1 MDGEAGGDPARLR
14 AVMDQARR
22 LVPYGAPTVALPS
35 VRTLHTVTAEQGEVL
50 PLVLASYAFTQPQ
63 FGGCVSMESARVLVV
78 DGTLEDG
85 HLPDL
90 LPVLEQAAGERAQ
103 LVVAA
108 ADFGAT
114 ILAML
119 VVNQMRE
126 TLSVAALAP
135 PDPADTS
142 ALSRLAALAQA
153 PAAVRVGDRLRTD
166 RLGTLPRVLMT
177 THETVVLDGPGA
189 RPLALIRAGGETAE
203 EARAAAVRLRTMR

>member
-1 MDGEAGGDPARLR
+1 MDAQAGSDEARLR

-22 LVPYGAPTVALPS
+22 LVPYGAPVVALPS

-63 FGGCVSMESARVLVV
+63 FGGCVSMKSPRVLVV
-78 DGTLEDG
+78 EGTLDDG

-90 LPVLEQAAGERAQ
+90 LPVLEQAATDGAQ

-108 ADFGAT
+108 ADYGAT

-119 VVNQMRE
+119 VVNQMRD

-135 PDPADTS
+135 PDPADRS
-142 ALSRLAALAQA
+142 ALSRLAVLAQA
-153 PAAVRVGDRLRTD
+153 PAVRVGDRLRID
-166 RLGTLPRVLMT
+166 RPGTVPRLLMT
-177 THETVVLDGPGA
+177 TRETVVLDGPGA